1 LKLGNLVVLQGPQPN
16 GTCPGLYVISTRVHI
31 MVVTNNIIKI
41 GADVGVITKHLHNNA
56 PVSHLQAPVE

>member
-1 LKLGNLVVLQGPQPN
+1 
-16 GTCPGLYVISTRVHI
+16 